1 MKLSEHFS
9 LSEFTRSSTAE
20 SLGIDNSLDLNN
32 TGHRQI
38 IGNLRALCA
47 EVLEPLR
54 EHIGKPLII
63 SSGYRCKAL
72 NKAVGGVANSQHL
85 VGEAA
90 DLCIPSVAEARE
102 WMRWL
107 MDNTRFDQLILEH
120 NRHGTHWLHVSHKAD
135 ADKNRQQVMLKNYNY
150 TNLLEGLPN

>member
-9 LSEFTRSSTAE
+9 LREFTRSSTAE
-20 SLGIDNSLDLNN
+20 SLGIDNSVDP
-32 TGHRQI
+32 TTAQGVTI
-38 IGNLRALCA
+38 IRNLANLCA

-90 DLCIPSVAEARE
+90 DLSIPSVAEARE

-120 NRHGTHWLHVSHKAD
+120 NRHGIHWLHVSHKAD
-135 ADKNRQQVMLKNYNY
+135 AGKNRQQVIRAFK
-150 TNLLEGLPN
+150 E

>member
-9 LSEFTRSSTAE
+9 LREFIRSSTAE
-20 SLGIDNSLDLNN
+20 SLGLDNSVDP
-32 TGHRQI
+32 TTAQGVTVTR
-38 IGNLRALCA
+38 NLAILCA

-54 EHIGKPLII
+54 EHVGRPIVVT
-63 SSGYRCKAL
+63 SGYRCKAL
-72 NKAVGGVANSQHL
+72 NKAIGGVANSQHL

-90 DLCIPSVAEARE
+90 DLSIPSVAKARE

-120 NRHGTHWLHVSHKAD
+120 DCHGIHWLHVSCKVD
-135 ADKNRQQVMLKNYNY
+135 AEKNRQQVIHS
-150 TNLLEGLPN
+150 LEKG

>member
-9 LSEFTRSSTAE
+9 LREFTRSSTAE
-20 SLGIDNSLDLNN
+20 SLGLDNSVDP
-32 TGHRQI
+32 TTAQGVTVTR
-38 IGNLRALCA
+38 NLANLCA

-54 EHIGKPLII
+54 EHVGRPIVVT
-63 SSGYRCKAL
+63 SGYRCKAL
-72 NKAVGGVANSQHL
+72 NNAIGGVANSQHL

-90 DLCIPSVAEARE
+90 DLSIPSVAKARE

-120 NRHGTHWLHVSHKAD
+120 DRNGIHWLHVSCKVD
-135 ADKNRQQVMLKNYNY
+135 AGKNRQQVIHSLKK
-150 TNLLEGLPN
+150 G